1 MSHDALAVLKETS
14 RTFYIPISRLPQG
27 LCEAVTAG
35 YLCMRAIDEVEDD
48 PHLPAEAKA
57 RILTEISQVLQS
69 GRAKFTNDDFQ
80 RAFGDYRH
88 QLPEV
93 SLRIGEWASH
103 APPPIGPRIWE
114 ATAAMSD
121 RMAYWAL
128 RNWEIQTEY
137 DFDRYTFSVAGSV
150 GLLLSDLWA
159 WHDGTQ
165 TDRVQAIGF
174 GRGLQSVN
182 ILRNHQEDLTRGVNF
197 YPAGWTDAA
206 VDRYARR
213 NLALAD
219 AYTASLPKG
228 PAQDF
233 CKLPLAL
240 AHASLD
246 AMAAGHQKL
255 SRLQVMAV
263 VAQVTGL
270 GV

>member
-1 MSHDALAVLKETS
+1 MSHDALTVLKETS

-27 LCEAVTAG
+27 LREAVAAG

-48 PHLPAEAKA
+48 PHLPNPVKVQ
-57 RILTEISQVLQS
+57 ILTEISQVLQS
-69 GRAKFTNDDFQ
+69 GRSQFTNEDFL
-80 RAFGDYRH
+80 RAFGVYRE

-93 SLRIGEWASH
+93 SLRIGEWASY
-103 APPPIGPRIWE
+103 APPSIAPRIWE

-121 RMAYWAL
+121 RMAYWAQH
-128 RNWEIQTEY
+128 NWEIQTEY

-182 ILRNHQEDLTRGVNF
+182 ILRNHQEDMTRGVNF
-197 YPAGWTDAA
+197 YPAGWTDED

-270 GV
+270 SV